1 MARIADVSS
10 ARREHGVRGEDHERR
25 EATDDVV
32 ELAAANV
39 VVRASKAA
47 CPESVA
53 SRVRSDVALACSRT
67 SREWARASLGSS
79 SRRTEARN

>member
-1 MARIADVSS
+1 MTS
-10 ARREHGVRGEDHERR
+10 ARTQSGIVMAFCFGKS
-25 EATDDVV
+25 TQMVV

-79 SRRTEARN
+79 SRRTGARN